1 MVASKSFDLYL
12 KKNIFTIYLAFLS
25 IIFLYYLYIR
35 TEEHSLY
42 KVDKYLKAY
51 ENKIG
56 NIKNYV
62 KDTKKLFG
70 ELKLKIDVISKFE
83 NYFYCDIDIQ
93 AKQLNFLHLDI
104 PERNFDFSR
113 NLHVIYDPIVEISKT
128 KYFSFDHN
136 FEYNN
141 DSITINFMKDNYK
154 PTNRFKIPKVC
165 YFILGFKK

>member
-25 IIFLYYLYIR
+25 IIFIYYLYIQ

-42 KVDKYLKAY
+42 KIDKYLQNY
-51 ENKIG
+51 EKKID
-56 NIKNYV
+56 NIKKYV
-62 KDTKKLFG
+62 NTTKKLFG
-70 ELKLKIDVISKFE
+70 ELKLKIDVVSKFE
-83 NYFYCDIDIQ
+83 NYSHCDIDIQ

-113 NLHVIYDPIVEISKT
+113 NLNVIYDPIVEISKT
-128 KYFSFDHN
+128 NFFSFDHN

-141 DSITINFMKDNYK
+141 DSITINFMKDNYNAK
-154 PTNRFKIPKVC
+154 NRFKIPKVC
-165 YFILGFKK
+165 YFIIGFKK